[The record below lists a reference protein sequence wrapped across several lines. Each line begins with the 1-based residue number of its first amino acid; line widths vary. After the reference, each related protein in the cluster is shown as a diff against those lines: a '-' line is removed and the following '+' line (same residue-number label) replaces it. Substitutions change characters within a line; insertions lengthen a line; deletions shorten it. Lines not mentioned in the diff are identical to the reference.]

1 MQTIA
6 SIRSWA
12 SEELRRARVDSP
24 MLSADLLIG
33 FVLGCDRVHLLSH
46 GEEPADE
53 KTWARLRQ
61 LVLRRANGEPLQ
73 YLTGQ
78 QEFYGRPFLV
88 TPDVLIPRPETEILV
103 EKAVDLMRQMA
114 SSKIQF
120 ADIGVGSGCISVS
133 VACEISSSVG
143 WAVDIS
149 AAALGVAREN
159 ALRHGVADRIHFVQS
174 SLLDSFPPMPCLD
187 FILCNP
193 PYVALDECDSLPS
206 EVKDHEPHIALFG
219 GARGLDIYRRLI
231 PEVSSRLNAGGW
243 FLLELGAG
251 QAPTVGRFV
260 EGAGLSLHT
269 ILNDLRGIPRCLVAR
284 KEIREE

>member
-24 MLSADLLIG
+24 MLTADLLIG
-33 FVLGCDRVHLLSH
+33 FVSGWDRVRLLSH

-53 KTWARLRQ
+53 DMWARLRQ
-61 LVLRRANGEPLQ
+61 LVSRRANREPLQ
-73 YLTGQ
+73 YLTGR
-78 QEFYGRPFLV
+78 QEFYGRRFLV

-103 EKAVDLMRQMA
+103 EKALDLMRQIA
-114 SSKIQF
+114 LPKVRF
-120 ADIGVGSGCISVS
+120 ADIGAGSGCIAVS
-133 VACEISSSVG
+133 VACELPSSVG

-159 ALRHGVADRIHFVQS
+159 ALRHGVAERIHLVQS

-187 FILCNP
+187 LILCNP
-193 PYVALDECDSLPS
+193 PYVAFGECDSLPP
-206 EVKDHEPHIALFG
+206 EVKDHEPHVALFG
-219 GARGLDIYRRLI
+219 GESGLDVYRRLI
-231 PEVSSRLNAGGW
+231 PEVASRLNAGGW

-251 QAPTVGRFV
+251 QAQAVGQFV

-269 ILNDLRGIPRCLVAR
+269 ILNDLQGIPRCLVAR